1 MILKKIIG
9 FKYLCTGMLSALVV
23 TGYGQEVEKQ
33 LNAEQVQTMDSI
45 DVVRDYRPVLADAVK
60 VRRSQI

>member
-9 FKYLCTGMLSALVV
+9 FKYLFTGMLSALVV

-33 LNAEQVQTMDSI
+33 QFNEQLNAEQGKEIT
-45 DVVRDYRPVLADAVK
+45 L
-60 VRRSQI
+60 